1 MPEETYE
8 EIKIPTDTILS
19 VPNSSSILDIS
30 VGSPSKI
37 NNLSFEIAATMMIKT
52 HSSTAAPTKPED

>member
-8 EIKIPTDTILS
+8 EMKIPTETLL
-19 VPNSSSILDIS
+19 SSSIVDIS
-30 VGSPSKI
+30 VGSPTKL

>member
-1 MPEETYE
+1 MPEGTYE
-8 EIKIPTDTILS
+8 EMKIPTETLL
-19 VPNSSSILDIS
+19 SSSIVDIS
-30 VGSPSKI
+30 VGSPTKL

>member
-8 EIKIPTDTILS
+8 EMKIPTETLL
-19 VPNSSSILDIS
+19 SSSIVDIS
-30 VGSPSKI
+30 VGSPTKL

-52 HSSTAAPTKPED
+52 HSSTAAPTKHED